1 MDSTGWDARYA
12 ATDLVWSAEPN
23 QLLVAET
30 DDLPAGRA
38 LDVGC
43 GEGRNALWL
52 ASKGWEVVGVD
63 FSSVGLDKARRIAER
78 RGLAVDWVA
87 ADVTTYQPER
97 GAFDLVLLAYLH
109 LPSPQIQAVLA
120 AAASALAPGGVLL
133 VIGHDITNLTDGHGG
148 PQDASVL
155 YGPDDVVATLEGLVI
170 DNAERVRRPVTTE
183 RGTVDAID
191 VLVRAHRP

>member
-12 ATDLVWSAEPN
+12 AADLVWSAEPN

-63 FSSVGLDKARRIAER
+63 FSEVGLDKARRIAER
-78 RGLAVDWVA
+78 RGLAAEWVA
-87 ADVTTYQPER
+87 ADVTTYRPTP
-97 GAFDLVLLAYLH
+97 GVFDLVVLAYLH
-109 LPSPQIQAVLA
+109 LPLLSFHAVLA
-120 AAASALAPGGVLL
+120 AATSALAPSGVLL

-148 PQDASVL
+148 PQDPAVL
-155 YGPDDVVATLEGLVI
+155 YGPDDVVAGLSGLAI
-170 DNAERVRRPVTTE
+170 DKAERLRRPVATE

-191 VLVRAHRP
+191 VLVRAHRR

>member
-87 ADVTTYQPER
+87 ADVTTYQPEG